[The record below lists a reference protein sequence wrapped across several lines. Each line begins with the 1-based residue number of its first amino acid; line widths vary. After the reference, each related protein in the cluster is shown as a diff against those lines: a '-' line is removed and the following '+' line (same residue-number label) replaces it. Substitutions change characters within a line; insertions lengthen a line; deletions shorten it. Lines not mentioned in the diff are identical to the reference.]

1 MVSVVVAP
9 IAVRVVVARIRRA
22 AMAVVMRAVTVTNPA
37 PKVMALSAA
46 VRIAMTVRVAQ
57 SHAMHV
63 SRANRVKPAHH
74 VRVVATA
81 PAVTARR
88 NAHRVS
94 SRFRRTP
101 TSRPLRQHSC
111 LSRISSRSVAMVQPK
126 RAKAVKAAVVAVVVA
141 VAEVV
146 TVRSAPGNLTMRTP
160 MPTRHR
166 VKWLP
171 QRCL

>member
-1 MVSVVVAP
+1 
-9 IAVRVVVARIRRA
+9 
-22 AMAVVMRAVTVTNPA
+22 MAVVMRAVTVTNPA

-63 SRANRVKPAHH
+63 SRANRVKPARH

-88 NAHRVS
+88 NAHRVT
-94 SRFRRTP
+94 SRFRRAP
-101 TSRPLRQHSC
+101 TSRPLRHSS
-111 LSRISSRSVAMVQPK
+111 LSRISSHSVAMVQPK

-141 VAEVV
+141 VVEVV